1 MFFLFLER
9 FEGFMVGLWVGR
21 DCWTKSCFFVD
32 IFAGAQHSASR
43 RIKGKHLVFRRH
55 FWGATVVTFCVTR
68 KSGKTFSVL
77 SEKKRAGTNLV
88 IREFAALNPEP

>member
-1 MFFLFLER
+1 MGPGGMLENICC
-9 FEGFMVGLWVGR
+9 V
-21 DCWTKSCFFVD
+21 VD
-32 IFAGAQHSASR
+32 IFARAHHSASR

-77 SEKKRAGTNLV
+77 SDKKRGGNK
-88 IREFAALNPEP
+88 FGDS